1 MPTLAGMADEH
12 QLDMRKFLAE
22 SEKRIEALRKLG
34 PDVLPPNLVYP
45 PLPDY
50 DPKGECRCIKAWWD
64 LSETG
69 LLLYMDWGPDLPLNV
84 DVEFRIL
91 CLRSAPYSSYVAPE
105 AELDAIV
112 KESETD
118 NTPGGKKTLRLD
130 EAEDHITGWVSCDG
144 SVTLNYPNKF
154 YPIGRDD
161 NGNPS
166 LELNWHNV
174 EGFADE
180 LQKIVRRVTYEANAG
195 NPQISE
201 EDFGI
206 GVDFE
211 KVSPYTP
218 PARQSKESP
227 KEKDPSKSSS
237 DLGGCGCL
245 VLGGILAVAAYFIF
259 FA

>member
-1 MPTLAGMADEH
+1 MADEH

-112 KESETD
+112 
-118 NTPGGKKTLRLD
+118 
-130 EAEDHITGWVSCDG
+130 ITGWVSCDG